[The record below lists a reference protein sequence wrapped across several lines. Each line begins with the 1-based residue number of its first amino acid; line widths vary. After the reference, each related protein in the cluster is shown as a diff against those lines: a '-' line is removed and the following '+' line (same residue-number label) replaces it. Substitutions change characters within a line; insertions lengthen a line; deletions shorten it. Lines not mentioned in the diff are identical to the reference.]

1 MDSTV
6 AAALLGAGV
15 AGLGGLLVPRLIA
28 RVPAWEPTAEAE
40 GDATV
45 DAVETAPDGPTETAA
60 TETAATETAGIE
72 TRNGTQAS
80 SSAHEEPPEPYA
92 DIAALP
98 GLAWK
103 SALAAVAVGAVV
115 GGGTGWEWAWLLWV
129 PFVPVYLALAVI
141 DWRTRLLPTYLIAP
155 TLLALVALVL
165 LGWAVTGDAHAVA
178 RACLGLV
185 TCGGFYF
192 LLWLVH
198 PRGLGFGDVR
208 LSAPLGVAL
217 GWVGW
222 GQVFVGVYAGFLLGG
237 VVGGLLAVVRIV
249 ERKGFPFGPFMLL
262 GALVGLLW
270 GGSLWSGLVGG

>member
-15 AGLGGLLVPRLIA
+15 AGPGGLLVPRLIA
-28 RVPAWEPTAEAE
+28 LVPAWEPTPPAE

-45 DAVETAPDGPTETAA
+45 DAVEAPADAPNEPALA
-60 TETAATETAGIE
+60 TETATG
-72 TRNGTQAS
+72 TRSG
-80 SSAHEEPPEPYA
+80 SAAQEEPPEPYA

-103 SALAAVAVGAVV
+103 SALAGAVAGAVV
-115 GGGTGWEWAWLLWV
+115 GAGAGWEWAWLLWV

-155 TLLALVALVL
+155 TLVALVALVL
-165 LGWAVTGDAHAVA
+165 LGWAVTGDAHAVV
-178 RACLGLV
+178 RAGLGLV

-208 LSAPLGVAL
+208 LSGPLGVAL
-217 GWVGW
+217 GWIGW

-237 VVGGLLAVVRIV
+237 VIGGLLAVVRIV
-249 ERKGFPFGPFMLL
+249 ERKGVPFGPFMLL
-262 GALVGLLW
+262 GAVAGLLW